1 MDLDTFAAAHRVEWD
16 RLAAL
21 VRRGRSLG
29 GADID
34 ELVTLYQ
41 RTATHLSV
49 LRSTAPD
56 PALLTE
62 LSSLVARARGVIA
75 GTHSPAL
82 REVGLFFARRFPA
95 AVYLSR
101 WWWLSTTAVSL
112 LLATVM
118 AAWIARDPQVQASI
132 AAPDEIRELASPGG
146 KFETYYS
153 TNPASSFALQ
163 VWTNNA
169 WVAATCL
176 FLGVL
181 VGLPVIFA
189 LWTNILN
196 IAVSAGLMAAAGR
209 LDVFLGLIIPH
220 GLLELTAVFIAAG
233 TGLQLGWTVIDPG
246 RRSRSAALAEQGRTV
261 VAMALGLGCVLLV
274 SGVIEAFVTP
284 SGLPTSARIA
294 IGAVAEVAF
303 LAYVFIFGRRAANAS
318 YTGDVDATFAGDSR
332 PESG

>member
-1 MDLDTFAAAHRVEWD
+1 MDLDTFAAAHRAEWD
-16 RLAAL
+16 RLAEL
-21 VRRGRSLG
+21 VRRGRSLRG
-29 GADID
+29 PDID

-49 LRSTAPD
+49 LRATAPD

-101 WWWLSTTAVSL
+101 WWWLSTTAVSV

-132 AAPDEIRELASPGG
+132 AAPDEIRELAAPGG
-146 KFETYYS
+146 EFETYYS
-153 TNPASSFALQ
+153 SNPASSFALQ

-169 WVAATCL
+169 WVAAMCL

-181 VGLPVIFA
+181 VGIPVIFA

-196 IAVSAGLMAAAGR
+196 IAVAAGIMASAGR
-209 LDVFLGLIIPH
+209 LDVFLGLITPH

-233 TGLQLGWTVIDPG
+233 TGLKLGWTVIDPG
-246 RRSRSAALAEQGRTV
+246 RRSRGAALAEQGRTV
-261 VAMALGLGCVLLV
+261 VAMALGLGCVLLI

-284 SGLPTSARIA
+284 SGLPTAARIA
-294 IGAVAEVAF
+294 IGAAAEIAF
-303 LAYVFIFGRRAANAS
+303 LAYVFIFGRRAANAG
-318 YTGDVDATFAGDSR
+318 YTGDIDATFAGDAR